1 MPAVAPYVAV
11 TSGLRD
17 EGSVAFRLGGLR
29 LAAQHRDGG
38 LRLLV
43 GSRVL
48 QSRRHGRT
56 RNPTEIGLSIT
67 GTHLTGWV
75 REGGSWMARAR
86 HDLRAQLD
94 THDETILRTLV
105 VESDTGAATLAG
117 GFGQL
122 GLRDTRIVTESDGTP
137 VVDGDAVWFT
147 ATSAGPGFF
156 DTAHTSV
163 WRFDADSD
171 ELTHTADLF
180 FRRPEGAGV
189 YGDHATHLVRDGTQW
204 LVATSTWG
212 DFEQPKSRVQR
223 VAPATLRVILA
234 RCPVESDLRHGTHV
248 LDTEELPLPG
258 AGIACWDP
266 HLLRRPEGWLVGYV
280 TAKKFFDFHPLLAG
294 GPSLS
299 DLTLRGA
306 ATDRR
311 ATEGTTL
318 LAHEGQVHVLAS
330 DGRDSRRD
338 QRARYPVFD
347 TSMTEVTTLNA
358 PYLTNL
364 PWPTL
369 TRIGNDWLMLSFNG
383 HRHGGPMLGYGTHG
397 DLVVLRST

>member
-147 ATSAGPGFF
+147 ATSAGPGVF

-258 AGIACWDP
+258 A
-266 HLLRRPEGWLVGYV
+266 
-280 TAKKFFDFHPLLAG
+280 
-294 GPSLS
+294 
-299 DLTLRGA
+299 
-306 ATDRR
+306 
-311 ATEGTTL
+311 
-318 LAHEGQVHVLAS
+318 
-330 DGRDSRRD
+330 
-338 QRARYPVFD
+338 
-347 TSMTEVTTLNA
+347 
-358 PYLTNL
+358 
-364 PWPTL
+364 
-369 TRIGNDWLMLSFNG
+369 
-383 HRHGGPMLGYGTHG
+383 
-397 DLVVLRST
+397 